1 MLVNHICSV
10 VTNPLPFDSVNSF
23 DGELM
28 RIILSETRIPREKS
42 FDVISNGYVDV
53 RAAVLSAEL
62 MLLRELTDIK
72 RRSRIV

>member
-10 VTNPLPFDSVNSF
+10 VTNPLPFDLVNSF

-28 RIILSETRIPREKS
+28 RIILSETRIPSEKS

-53 RAAVLSAEL
+53 RSAVLSAEL

-72 RRSRIV
+72 RRSV

>member
-1 MLVNHICSV
+1 MLVTHICSV
-10 VTNPLPFDSVNSF
+10 VTNPLPFDLVNSF

-28 RIILSETRIPREKS
+28 RIILSETRIPSEKS

-53 RAAVLSAEL
+53 RSAVLSAEL

-72 RRSRIV
+72 RRRIV